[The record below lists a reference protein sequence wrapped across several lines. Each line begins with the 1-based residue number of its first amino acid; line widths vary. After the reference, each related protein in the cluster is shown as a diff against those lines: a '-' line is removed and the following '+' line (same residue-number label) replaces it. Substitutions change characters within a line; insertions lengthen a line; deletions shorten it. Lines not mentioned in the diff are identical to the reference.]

1 MLTQPSIMSYYD
13 LDAIL
18 TDAQKVPC
26 TFALDVPHLGYL
38 DAQPNQ
44 PLKAGTQLPL
54 PLWLASMLGTDYPS
68 LNTPPFVSIGTPEC
82 LNSRVLNALK
92 ADAKSVDLR
101 AQTPGFYA
109 LAARM
114 LGSVVEDWDEEDEKL
129 VCQVLTE
136 TWRKRAEDV
145 GDFAG
150 NVGAGQGAAK
160 GGTSGGGGG
169 MGAGQDGVEFLR
181 GLDESERKLFK
192 VKHESAK
199 ALRKWMGEVSK
210 S

>member
-1 MLTQPSIMSYYD
+1 MHKFVLSFCPSNPSLTS
-13 LDAIL
+13 L
-18 TDAQKVPC
+18 QKVPC

-68 LNTPPFVSIGTPEC
+68 LNTPPFVSIGIPEC
-82 LNSRVLNALK
+82 LNARVLNALK
-92 ADAKSVDLR
+92 ADARSVDLR

-114 LGSVVEDWDEEDEKL
+114 LGSVVADWTEEDERL
-129 VCQVLTE
+129 VCDILTD
-136 TWRKRAEDV
+136 TWKRRAEDV

-181 GLDESERKLFK
+181 GLDESERRLFK
-192 VKHESAK
+192 VKHETAK

-210 S
+210 T